1 MENIGKFQQ
10 NHSKISDY
18 VHHVLDEDISNEQLN
33 DLFRYYNNYGVC
45 NRAIIQAKNQ
55 TGDQILH
62 VINILLNKKKL
73 ICFIIN

>member
-1 MENIGKFQQ
+1 M
-10 NHSKISDY
+10 DY

-62 VINILLNKKKL
+62 VIKKKKIYYIIFYYKRL
-73 ICFIIN
+73 IWKMIY